1 MKMKKLSVIASIIGS
16 IVLLL
21 AGCSKENSSVEN
33 ELINVEEA
41 GRILINTETYQP
53 DQSFTRAGQTQAT
66 EVVDLGNN
74 LIAEVSL
81 EKDEEKSGLTRAAM
95 SEEHYTIFALN
106 SSNVRVA
113 TMKGTVK
120 DGAFKRDA
128 GSPKIELTPGTYTF
142 VCINDAVTDNTTS
155 LSVTNGSK
163 NPMIGTTQQT
173 ISGDGC
179 LIAFTMKHQTARVHF
194 GITSYTSAS
203 SGVKA
208 TVSSDGSQLN
218 KNVYDLSGEN
228 ITSTE
233 NGSVL
238 SGEYTFPATPAATR
252 SFYTLPY
259 SATSDDYQY
268 FLPNLEGK
276 DLKLTFSAG
285 TVYGESMAGKSIKL
299 TKIGKLLRNGSYKLN
314 IKLKNVLYLFADGTV
329 GTFQEKAERQP
340 IGVVITDKTP
350 TQKGLAVALK
360 VLSGGVG
367 YQWAINSQANQ
378 QGNSAPLSSDF
389 LTQWNDYDGY
399 KWTWEKEGSA
409 DGTTIKAN
417 STDFPAFYAA
427 AHYQPGPTITGT
439 NIGKWFL
446 PSLGQIK
453 LTVARLCRD
462 VDVNAKTDWTPYI
475 QYRNLDANFDKIFL
489 QAGGQ
494 TLLNNWLWTSSEHT
508 TENGHDCAF
517 RDHEL
522 ELDDYGCGKYIP
534 LGGQPDV
541 RPFVK
546 Y

>member
-1 MKMKKLSVIASIIGS
+1 MKRISVIASIIGC

-21 AGCSKENSSVEN
+21 AGCSKENSFADK
-33 ELINVEEA
+33 ELIDVEET
-41 GRILINTETYQP
+41 GRILINTEAYLP
-53 DQSFTRAGQTQAT
+53 DQSFTRT
-66 EVVDLGNN
+66 EWSRPTETVDLGNN

-81 EKDEEKSGLTRAAM
+81 EADEGENNHTRATMHTRAAM
-95 SEEHYTIFALN
+95 SEEHYTILALN
-106 SSNVRVA
+106 SSGVRVS
-113 TMKGTVK
+113 TMKGTAK
-120 DGAFKRDA
+120 DGVFKRDI
-128 GSPKIELTPGTYTF
+128 GSPRMQLAPGTYTF
-142 VCINDAVTDNTTS
+142 VCISDGVTDNTTS
-155 LSVTNGSK
+155 LSIANGSK
-163 NPMIGTTQQT
+163 NPMIGCTQQT
-173 ISGDGC
+173 ISGGDWI
-179 LIAFTMKHQTARVHF
+179 IAFNMKHEAARVHF

-218 KNVYDLSGEN
+218 KNVYDLSGEH

-238 SGEYTFPATPAATR
+238 SGEYTFPATPAAAR

-259 SATSDDYQY
+259 SATSDNYQY

-350 TQKGLAVALK
+350 TQKGLAVALRAIT
-360 VLSGGVG
+360 GGNS
-367 YQWAINSQANQ
+367 WAK
-378 QGNSAPLSSDF
+378 GPKKHEHHNSAPISSDF
-389 LTQWNDYDGY
+389 LTQWNDYNGY

-427 AHYQPGPTITGT
+427 AHYQPGPSITGT

-462 VDVNAKTDWTPYI
+462 VDVNAKTAWEPYLT
-475 QYRNLDANFDKIFL
+475 YRQLDANFDKIFL

-494 TLLNNWLWTSSEHT
+494 TLKDWIWTSSEHSIQ
-508 TENGHDCAF
+508 EGHDCF
-517 RDHEL
+517 IRENEL
-522 ELDDYGCGKYIP
+522 ELDESGYNKDIGIG
-534 LGGQPDV
+534 V
-541 RPFVK
+541 RPFVHF
-546 Y
+546 

>member
-1 MKMKKLSVIASIIGS
+1 MKKLSVIASIIGS

-21 AGCSKENSSVEN
+21 AGCSKENSFADKEV
-33 ELINVEEA
+33 IDVEET
-41 GRILINTETYQP
+41 GRILINTETYLP
-53 DQSFTRAGQTQAT
+53 DQSFTRVGQTQTAET
-66 EVVDLGNN
+66 VDLGNN
-74 LIAEVSL
+74 LIAEISL
-81 EKDEEKSGLTRAAM
+81 EKDEEESGFTRAAM

-106 SSNVRVA
+106 SSGVRVA
-113 TMKGTVK
+113 TMKGMVK

-128 GSPKIELTPGTYTF
+128 GSPRMKLTPGTYTF

-155 LSVTNGSK
+155 LSVINGSK

-173 ISGDGC
+173 ISGDGWQ
-179 LIAFTMKHQTARVHF
+179 IVFTMKHQAARMHF

-218 KNVYDLSGEN
+218 KNVYDLSGEH

-233 NGSVL
+233 NGSVQ

-259 SATSDDYQY
+259 SATSDNYQY

-276 DLKLTFSAG
+276 DLKLTFNAG

-299 TKIGKLLRNGSYKLN
+299 TKIGKLLKNGSYKLN

-360 VLSGGVG
+360 TIEHTNG
-367 YQWAINSQANQ
+367 WAIGSKAHQ
-378 QGNSAPLSSDF
+378 QGNSAPISSDF

-462 VDVNAKTDWTPYI
+462 VDVNAKTDWDPYLT
-475 QYRNLDANFDKIFL
+475 YRQLDANFDKIFL
-489 QAGGQ
+489 QAGGV
-494 TLLNNWLWTSSEHT
+494 TLYDDWIWTSSEYST
-508 TENGHDCAF
+508 QNGHDCRLNQNEF
-517 RDHEL
+517 
-522 ELDDYGCGKYIP
+522 ELDESGYGKTMSG
-534 LGGQPDV
+534 LNV
-541 RPFVK
+541 RPFVHF
-546 Y
+546 

>member
-1 MKMKKLSVIASIIGS
+1 MKKLSVIASIIGS

-21 AGCSKENSSVEN
+21 AGCSKENSFADKEM
-33 ELINVEEA
+33 IDVEET
-41 GRILINTETYQP
+41 GRILINTETYLP
-53 DQSFTRAGQTQAT
+53 DQSFTRVGQTQTAET
-66 EVVDLGNN
+66 VDLGNN
-74 LIAEVSL
+74 LIAEISL
-81 EKDEEKSGLTRAAM
+81 EKDEEESGFTRAAM

-106 SSNVRVA
+106 SSGVRVA
-113 TMKGTVK
+113 TMKGMVK

-128 GSPKIELTPGTYTF
+128 GSPRMKLTPGTYTF

-173 ISGDGC
+173 ISGDGWQ
-179 LIAFTMKHQTARVHF
+179 IVFTMKHQAARVHF

-218 KNVYDLSGEN
+218 KHIYDLSGEN

-233 NGSVL
+233 NGSVQ
-238 SGEYTFPATPAATR
+238 SGEYTFPATPTATR

-259 SATSDDYQY
+259 SATSDNYQY

-360 VLSGGVG
+360 TITGGNS
-367 YQWAINSQANQ
+367 WAIGSKAHQ
-378 QGNSAPLSSDF
+378 QGNSAPISSNF

-462 VDVNAKTDWTPYI
+462 VDVNAKTDWDPYLP
-475 QYRNLDANFDKIFL
+475 YRQLDANFDKIFL
-489 QAGGQ
+489 QAGGV
-494 TLLNNWLWTSSEHT
+494 TLKDNWIWTSSEHT
-508 TENGHDCAF
+508 VQEGHDCTF
-517 RDHEL
+517 RPVWL
-522 ELDDYGCGKYIP
+522 ELDSYGYSKSANIG
-534 LGGQPDV
+534 V
-541 RPFVK
+541 RPFVHF
-546 Y
+546 

>member
-1 MKMKKLSVIASIIGS
+1 MKRISVIASIIGS

-21 AGCSKENSSVEN
+21 AGCSKENSFADK
-33 ELINVEEA
+33 ELIDVEET
-41 GRILINTETYQP
+41 GRILINTDTYLP
-53 DQSFTRAGQTQAT
+53 DQSFTRT
-66 EVVDLGNN
+66 EWSRPTETVDLGNN

-81 EKDEEKSGLTRAAM
+81 EADEGENNHTRATMHTRAAM
-95 SEEHYTIFALN
+95 SEEHYTILALN
-106 SSNVRVA
+106 SSGVRVS
-113 TMKGTVK
+113 TMKGTAK
-120 DGAFKRDA
+120 DGVFKRDI
-128 GSPKIELTPGTYTF
+128 GSPRMQLAPGTYTF
-142 VCINDAVTDNTTS
+142 VCISDGVTDTTTS
-155 LSVTNGSK
+155 LSIANGSK
-163 NPMIGTTQQT
+163 NPMIGRTQQT
-173 ISGDGC
+173 ISGGDWI
-179 LIAFTMKHQTARVHF
+179 IAFNMKHEAARVHF

-218 KNVYDLSGEN
+218 KNVYDLSGEH

-238 SGEYTFPATPAATR
+238 SGEYTFPATPAAAR

-259 SATSDDYQY
+259 SATSDNYQY

-360 VLSGGVG
+360 TIENTNG
-367 YQWAINSQANQ
+367 WAIGSKANQ

-427 AHYQPGPTITGT
+427 AHYLPGPSITGT

-462 VDVNAKTDWTPYI
+462 VDVNAKTDWDPYLT
-475 QYRNLDANFDKIFL
+475 YRQLDANFDKIFL
-489 QAGGQ
+489 QAGGV
-494 TLLNNWLWTSSEHT
+494 TLYDDWIWTSSEYSAR
-508 TENGHDCAF
+508 NGHDCRLNSNEF
-517 RDHEL
+517 
-522 ELDDYGCGKYIP
+522 ELDESGYGKTMSG
-534 LGGQPDV
+534 LNV
-541 RPFVK
+541 RPFVHF
-546 Y
+546 

>member
-1 MKMKKLSVIASIIGS
+1 MKRISVIASIIGS

-21 AGCSKENSSVEN
+21 AGCSKENSFADK
-33 ELINVEEA
+33 ELIDVEET
-41 GRILINTETYQP
+41 GRILINTETYLP
-53 DQSFTRAGQTQAT
+53 DQSFTRT
-66 EVVDLGNN
+66 EWSRPTETVDLGNN

-81 EKDEEKSGLTRAAM
+81 EADEGENNHTRATMHTRAAM
-95 SEEHYTIFALN
+95 SEEHYTILALN
-106 SSNVRVA
+106 SSGVRVS
-113 TMKGTVK
+113 TMKGTAK
-120 DGAFKRDA
+120 DGVFKRDI
-128 GSPKIELTPGTYTF
+128 GSPRMQLAPGTYTF
-142 VCINDAVTDNTTS
+142 VCISDGVTDNTTS
-155 LSVTNGSK
+155 LSIANGSK
-163 NPMIGTTQQT
+163 NPMIGRTQQT
-173 ISGDGC
+173 ISGGDWI
-179 LIAFTMKHQTARVHF
+179 IAFNMKHEAARVHF

-218 KNVYDLSGEN
+218 KNVYDLSGEH

-238 SGEYTFPATPAATR
+238 SGEYTFPATPAAAR

-259 SATSDDYQY
+259 SATSDNYQY

-360 VLSGGVG
+360 TIENTNG
-367 YQWAINSQANQ
+367 WAIGSKANQ

-427 AHYQPGPTITGT
+427 AHYLPGPSITGT

-462 VDVNAKTDWTPYI
+462 VDVNAKTDWDPYLT
-475 QYRNLDANFDKIFL
+475 YRQLDANFDKIFL
-489 QAGGQ
+489 QAGGV
-494 TLLNNWLWTSSEHT
+494 TLYDDWIWTSSEYSAR
-508 TENGHDCAF
+508 NGHDCRLNSNEF
-517 RDHEL
+517 
-522 ELDDYGCGKYIP
+522 ELDESGYGKTMSG
-534 LGGQPDV
+534 LNV
-541 RPFVK
+541 RPFVHF
-546 Y
+546 

>member
-1 MKMKKLSVIASIIGS
+1 MKKLSVIASIIGS

-21 AGCSKENSSVEN
+21 AGCSKENSFADKEV
-33 ELINVEEA
+33 IDVEET
-41 GRILINTETYQP
+41 GRILINTETYLP
-53 DQSFTRAGQTQAT
+53 DQSFTRVGQTQTAET
-66 EVVDLGNN
+66 VDLGNN
-74 LIAEVSL
+74 LIAEISL
-81 EKDEEKSGLTRAAM
+81 EKDEEESGFTRAAM

-106 SSNVRVA
+106 SSGVRVA
-113 TMKGTVK
+113 TMKGMVK

-128 GSPKIELTPGTYTF
+128 GSPRMKLTPGTYTF

-155 LSVTNGSK
+155 LSVINGSK

-173 ISGDGC
+173 ISGDGWQ
-179 LIAFTMKHQTARVHF
+179 IVFTMKHQAARMHF

-218 KNVYDLSGEN
+218 KNIYDLSGEN
-228 ITSTE
+228 ITNTE
-233 NGSVL
+233 NGSVQ

-252 SFYTLPY
+252 SVYTLSY
-259 SATSDDYQY
+259 SATSDNYQY

-276 DLKLTFSAG
+276 DLKLTFNAG

-299 TKIGKLLRNGSYKLN
+299 TKIGKLLKNGSYKLN

-360 VLSGGVG
+360 TIEHTNG
-367 YQWAINSQANQ
+367 WAIGSKAHQ

-462 VDVNAKTDWTPYI
+462 VDVNAKTDWDPYLT
-475 QYRNLDANFDKIFL
+475 YRQLDANFDKIFL
-489 QAGGQ
+489 QAGGV
-494 TLLNNWLWTSSEHT
+494 TLYDDWIWTSSEYST
-508 TENGHDCAF
+508 QNGHDCRLNQNEF
-517 RDHEL
+517 
-522 ELDDYGCGKYIP
+522 ELDESGYGKTMSG
-534 LGGQPDV
+534 LNV
-541 RPFVK
+541 RPFVHF
-546 Y
+546 

>member
-1 MKMKKLSVIASIIGS
+1 MKMKSLSVIVNIIGC

-21 AGCSKENSSVEN
+21 AGCSKENSSLQN
-33 ELINVEEA
+33 ELVNMEEA
-41 GRILINTETYQP
+41 GRILINIESYQSE
-53 DQSFTRAGQTQAT
+53 QSFTRAGQTQTT

-74 LIAEVSL
+74 LFAEVSL
-81 EKDEEKSGLTRAAM
+81 EKDEQKGGLTRAVM

-106 SSNVRVA
+106 SAGVRVA
-113 TMKGTVK
+113 TMKGKVK
-120 DGAFKRDA
+120 DGIFKRDT
-128 GSPKIELTPGTYTF
+128 GSPKMELTPGAYTF

-163 NPMIGTTQQT
+163 NPMIGRTQQT
-173 ISGDGC
+173 ISGAGDQ
-179 LIAFTMKHQTARVHF
+179 IVFIMKHQTARVHF
-194 GITSYTSAS
+194 SITSYTSAS

-208 TVSSDGSQLN
+208 IVSSDESQLN
-218 KNVYDLSGEN
+218 KNIYDLSGEN

-233 NGSVL
+233 NDNVQ

-259 SATSDDYQY
+259 SATSAGYQY

-276 DLKLTFSAG
+276 DLKLTFNAG
-285 TVYGESMAGKSIKL
+285 MVYGESLAGKSIKL

-329 GTFQEKAERQP
+329 GTFKEKAERQP

-350 TQKGLAVALK
+350 TQEGLAMALK
-360 VLSGGVG
+360 HTDRENWVVKSK
-367 YQWAINSQANQ
+367 SRQ
-378 QGNSAPLSSDF
+378 QSNSAPLTSDF
-389 LTQWNDYDGY
+389 LTKWNDYDGY

-409 DGTTIKAN
+409 DGVTIKAN
-417 STDFPAFYAA
+417 STDYPAFYAA
-427 AHYQPGPTITGT
+427 AHYQPGPSITGT

-453 LTVARLCRD
+453 LSVARLCRD
-462 VDVNAKTDWTPYI
+462 IDVNAKTDWEPYSM
-475 QYRNLDANFDKIFL
+475 YRNLDANFDKIFL

-494 TLLNNWLWTSSEHT
+494 TLVNAWLWTSSECT
-508 TENGHDCAF
+508 TKNAHDFAF
-517 RDHEL
+517 REEWF
-522 ELDDYGCGKYIP
+522 ELDSYGTLKHTD
-534 LGGQPDV
+534 LGDFPRV